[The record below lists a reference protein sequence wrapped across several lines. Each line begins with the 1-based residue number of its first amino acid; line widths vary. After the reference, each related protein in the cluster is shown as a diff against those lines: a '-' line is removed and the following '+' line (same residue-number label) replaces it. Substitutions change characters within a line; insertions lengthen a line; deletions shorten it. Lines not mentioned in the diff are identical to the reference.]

1 MEPDHT
7 VEGENSL
14 VHISLK
20 SQSSKT
26 SRLYQAEISRVKGA
40 LAQADGILKNK
51 SLKSRC
57 LLPIFRE
64 LKSSCIP
71 CLLAF
76 SFSVNRCTCRRKKGQ
91 LYRYRCGLQKRHE
104 TDTWGTRKRQGKNT
118 QAYRTSTTQKAYS
131 ERKRLSVFSSCS
143 AFVLCSF
150 VFRSLFSRIRI
161 ESMSHRSRVAR
172 TGFKMD
178 LVHRWALY
186 QCASVVR
193 CECRNKKRELVK
205 EPCATRVKH
214 AKHACESKTREC

>member
-1 MEPDHT
+1 MINQRAFLCFVLLYTTSKSLCSSTRVQKMSREGLAHASVVLEWNGTRPGHT

-104 TDTWGTRKRQGKNT
+104 TDT
-118 QAYRTSTTQKAYS
+118 
-131 ERKRLSVFSSCS
+131 
-143 AFVLCSF
+143 
-150 VFRSLFSRIRI
+150 
-161 ESMSHRSRVAR
+161 
-172 TGFKMD
+172 
-178 LVHRWALY
+178 
-186 QCASVVR
+186 
-193 CECRNKKRELVK
+193 
-205 EPCATRVKH
+205 
-214 AKHACESKTREC
+214 